1 VLDLMLQEV
10 ANLRSAQV
18 SDEEISRF
26 IAQLQ
31 QAKSNINHKRKM
43 AYEQMNQMLLMIE
56 STRVYERKLEN
67 SFDMLSRG
75 ER

>member
-1 VLDLMLQEV
+1 MMLQEV